1 VILLKPHQPAHTEG
15 CSIQHNATCVT
26 GHCLAHALL
35 RASVRVTTQQSAVVT
50 RSHSGLKYAACQNFL
65 KACPTAPGIM
75 ASFDKYFFNIVN
87 DNDER
92 LVYTR
97 HTQSVLSVATT
108 AKWQPRHLRVVQ
120 QVHQRKLRSFLNLG
134 QRRKVCPSSKKE
146 RPTCLFYPAGV
157 CLLSTHELCAR
168 RLPIAVVLPCSFS
181 TTAGSPCLLQRRC

>member
-1 VILLKPHQPAHTEG
+1 MQT
-15 CSIQHNATCVT
+15 NAACVT
-26 GHCLAHALL
+26 GNRLAHGLP
-35 RASVRVTTQQSAVVT
+35 RASGRVTTQRSAVVT
-50 RSHSGLKYAACQNFL
+50 RTHSGLKYAACQNFL

-134 QRRKVCPSSKKE
+134 QCRKVCPSSKKE
-146 RPTCLFYPAGV
+146 QPTGLFYPAGV